1 MKSVE
6 SQTPASQTKANSPF
20 FQERSDQRFFR
31 PGRSDSP
38 FFPKPSSQVSPIQ
51 TKLTVGQPND
61 IYEKE
66 ADAAADKIVQRM
78 SEPGAAPP
86 PSVTPLTNASFVH
99 EKCAHCEQE
108 EQLQMK
114 PIFESEGEIP
124 EGGVQRKC
132 AACERE
138 HQLQKKSETGS
149 QSTATPAVESSLKA
163 SKGSGSPLPDATRT
177 QMEGSF
183 GADLSQVRIHDNPN
197 AAAMNKSLHAQAF
210 THGNDVFFSPG
221 KYNTGSKDGQ
231 HLLAHELTHVLQQN
245 PGLRTKSENYPHL
258 THIQRQLDGLQQSG
272 PELQAMLETTPAG
285 LGIQKLDIPGIS
297 GIADYLNIELPSDP
311 IEAIEKL
318 LSILQDPKVHLVVS
332 LIPGIDSVIMA
343 LQAALNVYKFIKYVI
358 DNKDKIIAEIQKYI
372 ENKLDEVEP
381 QVKEKLQQAL
391 GFLDHRHFIA
401 IWQAHLLPMLQHL
414 KDNWWQTIKDTL
426 WEQVW
431 PFEGLTTLTDKAE
444 NRKGLGKDLGDLY
457 DTFVKGWHD
466 LKNLDDSKFVDDILL
481 FEKGLTGLANR
492 FYGWVAIIIVASET
506 LAGTGIAGFFSGG
519 ALSAPGAAAGFGAGL
534 ATAGSIGEGLLAA
547 TVVLDAA
554 ILIKSI
560 LSLHDFDSMLVDEQ
574 QFRENNEYYK
584 QIASS
589 SLSLTLT
596 GVMVA
601 LSYLGGKIAEA
612 LLGKVVKFLPKS
624 LQEVLENIKIGM
636 KGGKPG
642 GKSEPLEVEKNPPEL
657 NGEFGTLREAI
668 KSPDNIK
675 TVTDPDLVGDYDVE
689 VRAGDHIYRRSK
701 LNNAWCRFSDPV
713 CGIKLDDINAAVD
726 KSLGLDVAAEV
737 KPGDVLTVPYKG
749 GKASAEVISVD
760 DQFVKI
766 KVRSKS
772 ASSDITQS
780 IPKERFNQMLK
791 DGQIIR
797 WSELRAKWMKNR
809 PAYREGLV
817 DDVWNAA
824 KQADGKVYDPDGKE
838 LTWDQTK
845 SRFDQ
850 WHMGHKPGKEYS
862 KLVDDLVEGKINEEE
877 FLKQYNDAK
886 NYRPEDPTLNM
897 SHARENREAAP

>member
-1 MKSVE
+1 MKATEPKISG
-6 SQTPASQTKANSPF
+6 ASAIKKSPLFGKEEGQGFFKSGSHGTPF
-20 FQERSDQRFFR
+20 FSKALAH
-31 PGRSDSP
+31 PGA
-38 FFPKPSSQVSPIQ
+38 IQ
-51 TKLTVGQPND
+51 AKLSVGAPND
-61 IYEKE
+61 VYEKE
-66 ADAAADKIVQRM
+66 ADSMADKVVQR
-78 SEPGAAPP
+78 
-86 PSVTPLTNASFVH
+86 VQ
-99 EKCAHCEQE
+99 K
-108 EQLQMK
+108 K
-114 PIFESEGEIP
+114 PIFESEGEDP
-124 EGGVQRKC
+124 VGAVQRKC
-132 AACERE
+132 AACEQE
-138 HQLQKKSETGS
+138 EQLQTKPDSGS
-149 QSTATPAVESSLKA
+149 QPTAPASVESSLKT
-163 SKGSGSPLPDATRT
+163 SKGSGSPLPDGTRS
-177 QMEGSF
+177 QMESSF
-183 GADLSQVRIHDNPN
+183 GADLSQVRIHDNPKS
-197 AAAMNKSLHAQAF
+197 AAMNKSLHAQAF
-210 THGNDVFFSPG
+210 THGSEIYFSPG

-245 PGLRTKSENYPHL
+245 PGLRTKPENYPHL
-258 THIQRQLDGLQQSG
+258 THIQTQLDGLQQSR
-272 PELQAMLETTPAG
+272 PDLQAMLETSGTD

-297 GIADYLNIELPSDP
+297 DIADYLNIEMPSDP

-318 LSILQDPKVHLVVS
+318 LSILQDPKVHTIVS
-332 LIPGIDSVIMA
+332 FIPGIDSVIMA
-343 LQAALNVYKFIKYVI
+343 LQAALSIYKFIKYVI

-372 ENKLDEVEP
+372 EQKLDEVEP

-426 WEQVW
+426 WEQIW
-431 PFEGLTTLTDKAE
+431 PFEGLTSLTDKAG
-444 NRKGLGKDLGDLY
+444 NRKGLGKDLGELY
-457 DTFVKGWHD
+457 DHFAQGWQD
-466 LKNLDDSKFVDDILL
+466 LKSLEISKFVDDVLQ
-481 FEKGLTGLANR
+481 FEKGLNGLANR
-492 FYGWVAIIIVASET
+492 FYGWVAIIIVASAT
-506 LAGTGIAGFFSGG
+506 LAGAGIAGFFSGG

-534 ATAGSIGEGLLAA
+534 ATAGTIGEGLLAA
-547 TVVLDAA
+547 TVLIDAA

-596 GVMVA
+596 AVMVA

-612 LLGKVVKFLPKS
+612 LLSKVVKFLPKS

-642 GKSEPLEVEKNPPEL
+642 GKPGGKNEPLEVEKNPPEL
-657 NGEFGTLREAI
+657 NGEFATLREAI

-675 TVTDPDLVGDYDVE
+675 TVADPDLVGDYDLE

-726 KSLGLDVAAEV
+726 KTMGLDVAAEV

-824 KQADGKVYDPDGKE
+824 KKADGKVYDPDGKE
-838 LTWDQTK
+838 LTWDRTK

-862 KLVDDLVEGKINEEE
+862 KLVDDLVEGKITDEE
-877 FLKQYNDAK
+877 FLKEYNDPN
-886 NYRPEDPTLNM
+886 NYRPEDPVENM
-897 SHARENREAAP
+897 SHAREDREATP